1 MAKPMSVQEMRKVM
15 NGFNHQMR
23 DGVTDETKRR
33 MQRDIDALEPS
44 RRRGHEDGEEQGETG
59 AVYEDDGSSF
69 EPSRVRGSRSVSGE
83 RAYLRSLPE
92 EDDEFDEQVSDAVR
106 QYRRGRQ
113 GAPSKY
119 SAPAKMGRRRGRG
132 ESYMQPTKAAS
143 RRGQRGGSSAPTTGR
158 GSSAGT
164 GSRRGPYW
172 HGGADSDI
180 GPPPRRKTISETDE
194 RRRTQRARR
203 EARVERSEPSFGGRS
218 RGRGGLGGDDGGGDI
233 ERHKQRV
240 EELKN
245 QVKKLQ
251 ADIPNLM
258 KDYERQRRGKEDT
271 DRKLQSLE
279 RQLKERTKELSI
291 RNADNLALKKENE
304 ELVRANEDWKRR
316 YEGKEREL
324 ATQQKAVIKLQYL
337 VEWYM
342 SREQRFKAVSR
353 AEMEELVEEQSH
365 GQKQMEAM
373 DKKLKNGLMNKMEHQ
388 QRTYAGFV
396 ESVRKQTHMLKKKED
411 EVKRLRSGLI
421 EKERFL
427 MEQDKLN
434 ESLSKELLSNSM
446 DVYKKTVKTY
456 LDKTAH

>member
-1 MAKPMSVQEMRKVM
+1 MSVQEMRKVM
-15 NGFNHQMR
+15 TGFNHQMK
-23 DGVTDETKRR
+23 DGVSDATERR
-33 MQRDIDALEPS
+33 MQQQMNDVGETS
-44 RRRGHEDGEEQGETG
+44 RRSRKGQSEEE
-59 AVYEDDGSSF
+59 YYDEESSF
-69 EPSRVRGSRSVSGE
+69 APSRVRNTSE
-83 RAYLRSLPE
+83 RAYLKDVA
-92 EDDEFDEQVSDAVR
+92 EDDGEFDEQVSEAVR
-106 QYRRGRQ
+106 QYQGQRR

-119 SAPAKMGRRRGRG
+119 SAPARQGGRGGNDMSRGSRGGQRRGGGNSAPTQGRRASAGGGRG
-132 ESYMQPTKAAS
+132 E
-143 RRGQRGGSSAPTTGR
+143 RGGSR
-158 GSSAGT
+158 GGV
-164 GSRRGPYW
+164 
-172 HGGADSDI
+172 
-180 GPPPRRKTISETDE
+180 
-194 RRRTQRARR
+194 RA
-203 EARVERSEPSFGGRS
+203 ERSDPTMGYSSRTGERS
-218 RGRGGLGGDDGGGDI
+218 GRGGPGGDQGGADI

-245 QVKKLQ
+245 QVRKLQ
-251 ADIPNLM
+251 SDIPNLM

-304 ELVRANEDWKRR
+304 ELIRANEDWKRR
-316 YEGKEREL
+316 FEGKEREL

-353 AEMEELVEEQSH
+353 AEMEELVDEQSH
-365 GQKQMEAM
+365 GQKQMEQV
-373 DKKLKNGLMNKMEHQ
+373 DRKLKNGLMNKMEHQ
-388 QRTYAGFV
+388 QRTYASFV

-411 EVKRLRSGLI
+411 EVKRLRGGLI

-446 DVYKKTVKTY
+446 DVYKKTVKNY
-456 LDKTAH
+456 LDKAAH

>member
-1 MAKPMSVQEMRKVM
+1 MSRGGVSVQEMRKVM
-15 NGFNHQMR
+15 NGFQHQMK
-23 DGVTDETKRR
+23 DGVSDATERR
-33 MQRDIDALEPS
+33 MQQQVHDVGEAS
-44 RRRGHEDGEEQGETG
+44 RRSRKARDHYD
-59 AVYEDDGSSF
+59 EDDYYDEESSF
-69 EPSRVRGSRSVSGE
+69 APSRVRNASE
-83 RAYLRSLPE
+83 RAYLKDVA
-92 EDDEFDEQVSDAVR
+92 EDDGEFDEQVSEAVR
-106 QYRRGRQ
+106 QYQGERR

-119 SAPAKMGRRRGRG
+119 SAPARQGARGGNDMSRGSRGGPRRG
-132 ESYMQPTKAAS
+132 
-143 RRGQRGGSSAPTTGR
+143 GGSSAPIQGR
-158 GSSAGT
+158 RASA
-164 GSRRGPYW
+164 GSRRTAGGGSRGGVRAERSDPTMGYSNRTGERSGRGQGVDQ
-172 HGGADSDI
+172 GGA
-180 GPPPRRKTISETDE
+180 
-194 RRRTQRARR
+194 
-203 EARVERSEPSFGGRS
+203 
-218 RGRGGLGGDDGGGDI
+218 DI

-240 EELKN
+240 EDLKN
-245 QVKKLQ
+245 QVRKLQ

-304 ELVRANEDWKRR
+304 ELIRANEDWKRR
-316 YEGKEREL
+316 YETKEREL

-353 AEMEELVEEQSH
+353 AEMEELVDEQTH
-365 GQKQMEAM
+365 GQKQMEQV
-373 DKKLKNGLMNKMEHQ
+373 DRKLKNGLMNKMEHQ
-388 QRTYAGFV
+388 QRTYASFV

-411 EVKRLRSGLI
+411 EVKRLRGGLI

-446 DVYKKTVKTY
+446 DVYKKTVKSY
-456 LDKTAH
+456 LDKAAS